1 MSFWSS
7 LLKYGGQAVKA
18 TGRSAGQALLQPSR
32 TLRGAGQAVK
42 TAAIGGAVGYVGW
55 EKLTTDKSVVRIVSD
70 AVVGSDASDAIAETA
85 SDVKALKDKAGEA
98 IETMNTAMGDMN
110 SKWSGMTNF
119 FQGLFSGNGIDMF
132 KNFFSNLSKGTV
144 SGLSL
149 AGLVAAAY
157 LVFGRGGFLGKLA
170 GTMLALM
177 LIGNNSNL
185 NQVLTRDNGTQRSA
199 EPEETQSRGMKR

>member
-70 AVVGSDASDAIAETA
+70 AVVGSDASDAIAETV

-98 IETMNTAMGDMN
+98 IDTMNNAMGDIN
-110 SKWSGMTNF
+110 SKWSGMTSF

-132 KNFFSNLSKGTV
+132 RNFFSNLSKGNV

-149 AGLVAAAY
+149 AGLVTAAY

-170 GTMLALM
+170 GTLLALM
-177 LIGNNSNL
+177 LIGNNSNM
-185 NQVLTRDNGTQRSA
+185 NQVLTRDKGTERSV

>member
-70 AVVGSDASDAIAETA
+70 AVVGSDTSDAIAETA

-132 KNFFSNLSKGTV
+132 KNFFSNLSKGNV

-170 GTMLALM
+170 GTMLASM
-177 LIGNNSNL
+177 LIGNNSNM
-185 NQVLTRDNGTQRSA
+185 NQVLKRDNGTQRSV
-199 EPEETQSRGMKR
+199 EPDETQSRSMKR

>member
-1 MSFWSS
+1 
-7 LLKYGGQAVKA
+7 
-18 TGRSAGQALLQPSR
+18 
-32 TLRGAGQAVK
+32 
-42 TAAIGGAVGYVGW
+42 
-55 EKLTTDKSVVRIVSD
+55 
-70 AVVGSDASDAIAETA
+70 
-85 SDVKALKDKAGEA
+85 
-98 IETMNTAMGDMN
+98 MN

-132 KNFFSNLSKGTV
+132 KNFFSNLSKGNV

-177 LIGNNSNL
+177 LIGNNSNM

>member
-70 AVVGSDASDAIAETA
+70 AVVGSDASDAIAETV

-98 IETMNTAMGDMN
+98 IDTMNNAMGDIN

-132 KNFFSNLSKGTV
+132 RNFFSNLSKGNV

-170 GTMLALM
+170 GTLLALM
-177 LIGNNSNL
+177 LIGNNSNM
-185 NQVLTRDNGTQRSA
+185 NQVLTRDKGTERSA

>member
-70 AVVGSDASDAIAETA
+70 AVVGSDASDAIVETA

-132 KNFFSNLSKGTV
+132 KNFFSNLSKGNV

-177 LIGNNSNL
+177 LIGNNSNM
-185 NQVLTRDNGTQRSA
+185 NQVLTRDNGTQRSV